1 MFVFDTSYIVVVIMF
16 LAVICLSIYLGK
28 ELKKSILPQIVLGV
42 ELILLVLHTIQLF
55 TIASPDVYGTRD
67 IIIRSMRFDYIYIL
81 ITFFGYLWID
91 DIEAK
96 VKNKK
101 SVDNSLDWFWKKV

>member
-1 MFVFDTSYIVVVIMF
+1 MFIIDTSNAAVIIICLMI
-16 LAVICLSIYLGK
+16 ICLSIYLGK
-28 ELKKSILPQIVLGV
+28 ELKKSILPQIVLGL
-42 ELILLVLHTIQLF
+42 ELILLLMHVIQLF
-55 TIASPDVYGTRD
+55 TLGPDVYGVKDMLIKST
-67 IIIRSMRFDYIYIL
+67 RFDYVYIL

>member
-1 MFVFDTSYIVVVIMF
+1 MFINI
-16 LAVICLSIYLGK
+16 LRKRI
-28 ELKKSILPQIVLGV
+28 EKSILPQIILGI
-42 ELILLVLHTIQLF
+42 ELILLVIHVIQLF
-55 TIASPDVYGTRD
+55 IIVNPDVYGTRD
-67 IIIRSMRFDYIYIL
+67 IIIRAMRFDYIYIL

-91 DIEAK
+91 DLESK